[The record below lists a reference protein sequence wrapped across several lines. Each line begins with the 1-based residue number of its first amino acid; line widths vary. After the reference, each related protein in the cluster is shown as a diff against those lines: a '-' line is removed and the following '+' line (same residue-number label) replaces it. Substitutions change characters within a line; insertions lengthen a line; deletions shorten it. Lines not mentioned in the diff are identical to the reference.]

1 MKPLLSSFR
10 RLLSQLVLFATG
22 ACVAGAS
29 FAANNQFS
37 LEVAPAAPI
46 LLAAADTNRF
56 HAVSAISAVGAIS
69 SPDSL
74 ISKAIQDIRV
84 NQLDDALKA
93 VNRAIAL
100 RPDFKLAHLIRGDL
114 LMARTRPLV
123 GIGSVAKASKQ
134 SLSDLRDEAKV
145 RLLRYI
151 DQPDPELLPRQILQL
166 APHQKYALLADTS
179 RARLYL
185 FENVDGEPR
194 LKSDFYMTI
203 GKNGSDKRVEGD
215 KRTPIGV
222 YQITEQLPRA
232 GLADL
237 YGDGAFP
244 LNYPN
249 EWDKQQKRGGHGI
262 WLHGVPSNTYSRPP
276 RSSDGC
282 IVVANPDLKELSHW
296 IKVGSTP
303 VIITDRTD
311 WVSRQE
317 WEQTRNT
324 LLSQLEDWKSDW
336 ETRDADRFLRHYST
350 AMTSGEATGW
360 ARDKRRNIVEKE
372 WIRVQLSDVSLFLY
386 PNGEMAYTEFTQ
398 RYNSNKLSSVDT
410 KRLYW
415 QLEKDVWKVALEKS
429 QSIPTS
435 TRLAQN

>member
-1 MKPLLSSFR
+1 MKSLFDSFR
-10 RLLSQLVLFATG
+10 RLLSQLLLVAAGT
-22 ACVAGAS
+22 CVAGAGLAS
-29 FAANNQFS
+29 NNR
-37 LEVAPAAPI
+37 LVAESAAAPPM

-56 HAVSAISAVGAIS
+56 FPVSTIST
-69 SPDSL
+69 PDSL
-74 ISKAIQDIRV
+74 ISKAIQDIRA
-84 NQLDDALKA
+84 NRPDDALKA

-114 LMARTRPLV
+114 LMARARPLV
-123 GIGSVAKASKQ
+123 GIGAVAKAPNQ
-134 SLSDLRDEAKV
+134 SLTDLRDEAKV

-151 DQPDPELLPRQILQL
+151 DQPDPDLLPRQILQL
-166 APHQKYALLADTS
+166 APSQKYALLADTS

-185 FENVDGEPR
+185 FENVNGEPR

-203 GKNGSDKRVEGD
+203 GKNGTDKRVEGD
-215 KRTPIGV
+215 KRTPMGV

-237 YGDGAFP
+237 YGEGAFP

-249 EWDKQQKRGGHGI
+249 EWDRQQKRGGHGI

-282 IVVANPDLKELSHW
+282 VVVANPDLKELSRW

-317 WEQTRNT
+317 WEQSRNA
-324 LLSQLEDWKSDW
+324 LLAQLQAWESDW
-336 ETRDADRFLRHYST
+336 EARDADRFLRHYST
-350 AMTSGEATGW
+350 VMTNGEAAGW
-360 ARDKRRNIVEKE
+360 ARDKRRNILEKD
-372 WIRVQLSDVSLFLY
+372 WIRIHLSDISLFLY
-386 PNGEMAYTEFTQ
+386 PGGEMAYTEFTQ
-398 RYNSNKLSSVDT
+398 RYTSDKLSSVST

-415 QLEKDVWKVALEKS
+415 RLEKDVWKVALEKS
-429 QSIPTS
+429 QDVPTS